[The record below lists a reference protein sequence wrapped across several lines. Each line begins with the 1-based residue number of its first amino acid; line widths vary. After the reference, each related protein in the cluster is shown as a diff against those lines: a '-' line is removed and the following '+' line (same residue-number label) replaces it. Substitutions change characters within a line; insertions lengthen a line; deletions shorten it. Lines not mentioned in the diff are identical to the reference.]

1 MTWSIAGTDA
11 ARFSIREEGALT
23 FRSSPDYEAP
33 NDANTNNVYEV
44 TVRSSDGDLMSTLDV
59 EVTVTNANES
69 GAITG
74 PTSIDYPE
82 NDTTT
87 VATYSI
93 TDPEGDDV
101 RWSTA
106 GTDAARFSINEEGA
120 LTFRSSPDN
129 EAPNDANKDNAY
141 EVTVRA
147 SDGNLSSTL
156 DVEVNVTD
164 VNESGAITGPTS
176 VDYPENSTDTV
187 ATYSISDPDGDAVTW
202 SIADTDAA
210 RFSIKRGRC
219 FDIQVV
225 TKLRNPERR
234 QHR

>member
-1 MTWSIAGTDA
+1 
-11 ARFSIREEGALT
+11 
-23 FRSSPDYEAP
+23 
-33 NDANTNNVYEV
+33 
-44 TVRSSDGDLMSTLDV
+44 MSTLNV
-59 EVTVTNANES
+59 EVTITDANES

-74 PTSIDYPE
+74 PASVNYPE
-82 NDTTT
+82 NSTTT

-93 TDPEGDDV
+93 TDPDGDGV
-101 RWSTA
+101 MWSVA

-120 LTFRSSPDN
+120 LTFRSSPDY

-156 DVEVNVTD
+156 DVEVTVTD

-187 ATYSISDPDGDAVTW
+187 ATYSITDPDGDAVTW
-202 SIADTDAA
+202 SIAGTDAA
-210 RFSIKRGRC
+210 RFSINEGGE
-219 FDIQVV
+219 
-225 TKLRNPERR
+225 L
-234 QHR
+234 